1 MFTESPVTYDFV
13 CSSGFDSRMFGVCRH
28 ERTALHA
35 KYTMTPA
42 PSRAMNGT

>member
-1 MFTESPVTYDFV
+1 MFTDSPVIYDFA
-13 CSSGFDSRMFGVCRH
+13 CSSGFDSRISCARRQ
-28 ERTALHA
+28 ERTAPQA